1 MASAGSRSALQA
13 LELPRC
19 EATIVQMVAPDL
31 WSRAESSQH
40 TPQRQPLRRRGSSK
54 FKLELHLAGCYPNP
68 ADRTTLASARAGA
81 HAIRL
86 GRRQLAALYRCS
98 SFVSEEWLVER
109 GSGPRMALP
118 VHAHYVAPAM
128 RTSDGRRA
136 EMPSPPMLSQG
147 PLRAQFR
154 FDLGLMV
161 RSAPSRSCR
170 AISTGSASISTALR
184 SQARPHAVRSGF
196 PPR

>member
-1 MASAGSRSALQA
+1 M
-13 LELPRC
+13 
-19 EATIVQMVAPDL
+19 VQMVALDL
-31 WSRAESSQH
+31 RSRAESPQH
-40 TPQRQPLRRRGSSK
+40 TPQRPPLGRPGRSK
-54 FKLELHLAGCYPNP
+54 FKLEAHLAESDPTLAY
-68 ADRTTLASARAGA
+68 RTTLVSAAAGGNA
-81 HAIRL
+81 MRL
-86 GRRQLAALYRCS
+86 GRRQSAALDSCS
-98 SFVSEEWLVER
+98 SFVSEERLVER